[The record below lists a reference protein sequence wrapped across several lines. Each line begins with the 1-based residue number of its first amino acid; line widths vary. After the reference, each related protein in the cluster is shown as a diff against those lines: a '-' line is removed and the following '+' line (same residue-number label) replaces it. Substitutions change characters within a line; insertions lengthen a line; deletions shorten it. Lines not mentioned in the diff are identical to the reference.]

1 MLEMAQAAAKRG
13 MKVIAFTDH
22 SASLGVT
29 GGLKMEDHKKQ
40 AAEIKKI
47 QKQLGD
53 KILVL
58 HASEVEI
65 KADGTL
71 DYPDEFLA
79 TLDLVVASMHT
90 SLRQPREKVT
100 QRTINAIRNP
110 HVDIIG
116 HPTGR
121 LISDREGAD
130 LDMEA
135 VFKAAAETGVALEIN
150 AHPSRLD
157 LDDMYARRAKELG
170 IPISINTD
178 SHSEDDFDNLF
189 YGVAIARRA
198 WLTRDDVINC
208 WSTKKLLSWLKKKY

>member
-1 MLEMAQAAAKRG
+1 
-13 MKVIAFTDH
+13 
-22 SASLGVT
+22 
-29 GGLKMEDHKKQ
+29 DHKQQ

-47 QKQLGD
+47 QKKLGD
-53 KILVL
+53 KITVL

-65 KADGTL
+65 KADGKL

-79 TLDLVVASMHT
+79 SLDLVLASLHT

-100 QRTINAIRNP
+100 QRVINAIRNP

-121 LISDREGAD
+121 LIPDREGAD
-130 LDMEA
+130 LDMDA

-150 AHPSRLD
+150 AHPARLD
-157 LDDMYARRAKELG
+157 LDDVHARRAKAMG

-178 SHSEDDFDNLF
+178 SPSEGDFDMLP
-189 YGVAIARRA
+189 YGVATARRA
-198 WLTRDDVINC
+198 WLEAKDVINC
-208 WSTKKLLSWLKKKY
+208 WPKDKLLKWLKKRG